1 MSKTKYDPEYRRA
14 RYLKDREKI
23 IAWQK
28 QYDAEH
34 RAEIKARRR
43 ARYLRECERKRQEG
57 EI

>member
-28 QYDAEH
+28 QYDDAH
-34 RAEIKARRR
+34 RDELRVKRR
-43 ARYLRECERKRQEG
+43 ARYLRECEKKRQEAAK
-57 EI
+57 